1 MSTVTHSPSR
11 ARPSLLTPYEQHRE
25 YVLKVIAKRCRWIAP
40 PEREALLHDAYVVLL
55 EKLRNRRLT
64 LEEMDDLQ
72 VRAYLTRTALY
83 KALDERKRTDRRPSV
98 SIDTADDEDR
108 GPIDL
113 ASPESSVEDQ
123 VIAHDQHAALRQEI
137 AGMPRRRQLVLTMR
151 WWLGDTPEEIQ
162 RKLGVS
168 ERVYRRELERGT
180 RVLTGSL
187 ASWR

>member
-1 MSTVTHSPSR
+1 
-11 ARPSLLTPYEQHRE
+11 
-25 YVLKVIAKRCRWIAP
+25 
-40 PEREALLHDAYVVLL
+40 
-55 EKLRNRRLT
+55 
-64 LEEMDDLQ
+64 LQ